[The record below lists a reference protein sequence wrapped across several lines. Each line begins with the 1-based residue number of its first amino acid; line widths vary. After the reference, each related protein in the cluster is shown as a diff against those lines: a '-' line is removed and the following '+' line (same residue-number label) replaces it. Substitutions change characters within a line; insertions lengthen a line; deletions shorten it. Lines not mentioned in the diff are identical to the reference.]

1 MNLKQKLTCLTRWF
15 LFGNQI
21 VDAGNAMHEGKPPA
35 FQDESNAKKDG
46 YLQYVSNGMRVRVDL
61 DDGKTINVGNSFDTD
76 CYIDSPN
83 LSKNHA
89 NFKRDGNQYFVE
101 VPKDSD
107 GETLVDGKKVDQGG
121 SEKLRDGSVISL
133 GGYVVRFYR
142 RPSISDGLMKYAG
155 TEG

>member
-21 VDAGNAMHEGKPPA
+21 VDAGNATHEGKPLA

-61 DDGKTINVGNSFDTD
+61 DDNKTINVGNSFDTD

-83 LSKNHA
+83 LSGKHA
-89 NFKRDGNQYFVE
+89 DFTREGNQYFVE
-101 VPKDSD
+101 VPDSGGETFVD
-107 GETLVDGKKVDQGG
+107 GEKVAQGDKKP
-121 SEKLRDGSVISL
+121 LRDGSVISL
-133 GGYVVRFYR
+133 GGYIVRFYR